1 MAGLKIWSQFISVFP
16 LDNVGLYQIGVY
28 LYKSWSLSD
37 LYSGKLPLKGISLGY
52 RSDWCSIPIAG
63 ALDADRISEDNLS
76 ELFDGLKVEVSEI
89 IEKQEEVV
97 SVIKVC

>member
-1 MAGLKIWSQFISVFP
+1 MR
-16 LDNVGLYQIGVY
+16 
-28 LYKSWSLSD
+28 
-37 LYSGKLPLKGISLGY
+37 Y
-52 RSDWCSIPIAG
+52 RSDRCSIPIAG